1 MTLDIKCDELQ
12 EKVKNLVLKDKDKAS
27 NQQIITLRG
36 FAGTGKTFTASK
48 IISELKEKYPK
59 KNIGAF
65 APTASAMSNLKSKLP
80 DNLGITFNTLS
91 SVTQIPI
98 SKLTILSQTFALNE
112 DNIEK
117 IYDLFDKLK
126 ISHSALEIKKEFSKD
141 YKSGKVKEKIVLIP
155 NIELIRNQLSQRF
168 KKSMAKE
175 VMEET
180 DFEFLDVDSIAT
192 NLKPFDLI
200 VIDEISMVSDE
211 MMNVIEDALDFLKIN
226 DDYPQ
231 LLLCGDGGQL
241 KQVKG
246 NPNRFII
253 TEPNDENIFELT
265 KIYRSTDEI
274 SYLASFVRRKFPIKN
289 LNVVR
294 ENTVIEAT
302 GNVSELIL
310 QNKDILKNSDCVISF
325 TNEVIDAVNAY
336 IRTIKGYANS
346 MGVKLNEKLL
356 VTKNSGRLYREI
368 SFANGEQWFVKK
380 IYDYDYIKRLLFDVR
395 DCYSTNDSVIN
406 SIDAILSSFDLEEPT
421 HTLVL
426 LENKLGVTK
435 KAWIRYDLVDKK
447 MPFFV
452 RTISQDIDA
461 LFKLVGNPDEFPCY
475 VPCTFA
481 YAMTVHKAQG
491 SEFDNVVYIVS
502 DRDLRIANI
511 SKSATNLSYTAVTRA
526 KKDLKIIYRIDIK

>member
-12 EKVKNLVLKDKDKAS
+12 EKIKNLVLKDKDKDS

-91 SVTQIPI
+91 SITQIPI
-98 SKLTILSQTFALNE
+98 LKLTILSQTFVLNE

-155 NIELIRNQLSQRF
+155 NIELIRSQLSQRF
-168 KKSMAKE
+168 KKSMTKE
-175 VMEET
+175 VIEET

-226 DDYPQ
+226 DGYPQ

-274 SYLASFVRRKFPIKN
+274 SHLASFVRRKFPIKN

-294 ENTVIEAT
+294 ENTVIETT
-302 GNVSELIL
+302 GNISELIL

-325 TNEVIDAVNAY
+325 TNEVIDAVNTY
-336 IRTIKGYANS
+336 IRTVKGYDIS
-346 MGVKLNEKLL
+346 MGVK
-356 VTKNSGRLYREI
+356 S
-368 SFANGEQWFVKK
+368 NGEQWFVKK

-461 LFKLVGNPDEFPCY
+461 LFKLVDNPDEFPCY

-526 KKDLKIIYRIDIK
+526 KKDLKIIYRTDIK